1 MASSEGGTPIGPAS
15 LPADPWTCLM
25 SRTAF
30 LAIALLTA
38 TIVFAALK
46 PTLID
51 SMAAISETF
60 AQFPVPASR

>member
-1 MASSEGGTPIGPAS
+1 
-15 LPADPWTCLM
+15 M

-30 LAIALLTA
+30 LALAILTA

-51 SMAAISETF
+51 STHSISEAF
-60 AQFPVPASR
+60 DQFGVTASR

>member
-1 MASSEGGTPIGPAS
+1 
-15 LPADPWTCLM
+15 M

-30 LAIALLTA
+30 LANALLTA

-60 AQFPVPASR
+60 DQFTVPTSR